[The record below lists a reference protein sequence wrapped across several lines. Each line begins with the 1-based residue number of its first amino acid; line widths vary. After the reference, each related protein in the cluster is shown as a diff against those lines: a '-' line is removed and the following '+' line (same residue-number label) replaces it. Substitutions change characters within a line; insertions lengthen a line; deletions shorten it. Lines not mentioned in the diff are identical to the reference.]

1 MNPVSSIYKTVVN
14 DEGSALNSSSD
25 ILFLK

>member
-14 DEGSALNSSSD
+14 DEDSTLNSSSD